1 MVRVIS
7 GLARGRPL
15 KVPKGNIRPLSDQAK
30 EALFNILVNQ
40 VADCSFLDLFAGSG
54 AVGIEA
60 LSRGARLSIFVEIDR
75 RSVQVIRENLTEL
88 GFDDRAEIFA
98 LPVNRALKILGKKQA
113 KFDIIFLGAPY
124 GSSELDRAL
133 KLLGSVGLLKPE
145 GVAVAEH
152 RFKTVLPEEFF
163 KLKKFRLER
172 YGDTAFSFYSPS
184 SPARGGGL
192 WRTSK
197 I

>member
-7 GLARGRPL
+7 GLARGRQL

-30 EALFNILVNQ
+30 ESLFNILVNQ
-40 VADCSFLDLFAGSG
+40 VKDCDFLDLFAGSG

-60 LSRGARLSIFVEIDR
+60 LSRGARLAIFVEIDR
-75 RSVQVIRENLTEL
+75 RSVPVIRENLMDL

-113 KFDIIFLGAPY
+113 RFDIIFLGAPY

-133 KLLGSVGLLKPE
+133 KLLGQIGMLKMG
-145 GVAVAEH
+145 GVVVAEH
-152 RFKTVLPEEFF
+152 RSKLILPEEFLQ
-163 KLKKFRLER
+163 LKKFRTEK
-172 YGDTAFSFYSPS
+172 YGDTAFSFY
-184 SPARGGGL
+184 
-192 WRTSK
+192 K